1 MRIFDLV
8 PTPCYL
14 IDENKIEENCKLL
27 DIVQKKTGAK
37 ILLALKAY
45 ALPATFGT
53 IARYLHGVCASG
65 PIEARLGREEFG
77 KEVHT
82 YAPAYSDTD
91 IEEVIKYSDCI
102 VFNSINQLRL
112 FSERVRKSGKS
123 IDIGIRVNPMH
134 SEVTIELYNPCAP
147 YSRFGVLPEEL
158 EQVDMTALQGIHFH
172 ALCEQGADVLERVLD
187 SFERYFGKF
196 VDNVKWVNFGGGHH
210 ITREGYD
217 IGLLCRIINDFK
229 KRHKSV
235 DVYLEPGEAVVLNAG
250 YLVSTVLDILDRPNK
265 IAILD
270 TSAETHMPDVL
281 AMPYRPSIIGAKK
294 PGELPYTYRLGGV
307 SCLAGDVIGDYSFD
321 KPLKRGDRLIF
332 EDMALYSFV
341 KNTTFNGVR
350 LPHLIVFNSKND
362 NEYKIIRSFGYD
374 DYKSRIS

>member
-1 MRIFDLV
+1 MRVFDLV

-14 IDENKIEENCKLL
+14 IDESKIEENCKIL
-27 DIVQKKTGAK
+27 DLIQKKTGAK

-45 ALPATFGT
+45 ALPATFST

-82 YAPAYSDTD
+82 YAPAYSDAD

-112 FSERVRKSGKS
+112 FSKRIRNSGKN

-134 SEVTIELYNPCAP
+134 SEVSIELYNPCAP

-158 EQVDMTALQGIHFH
+158 ENIDMSDLQGLHFH
-172 ALCEQGADVLERVLD
+172 ALCEQDSDVLERVLD
-187 SFERYFGKF
+187 SFEKHFGKF
-196 VDNVKWVNFGGGHH
+196 VANVKWVNFGGGHH

-217 IGLLCRIINDFK
+217 IQLLCRIINDFK

-250 YLVSTVLDILDRPNK
+250 YLVATVLDVLERPNK

-281 AMPYRPSIIGAKK
+281 AMPYRPSIIGTKK

-307 SCLAGDVIGDYSFD
+307 SCLAGDVIGDYSFE

-350 LPHLIVFNSKND
+350 LPYLIVFNSQKD
-362 NEYKIIRSFGYD
+362 GFKIIRSFGYD
-374 DYKSRIS
+374 DYKSRIA

>member
-1 MRIFDLV
+1 MRVFDLV

-14 IDENKIEENCKLL
+14 IDESKIEENCKIL
-27 DIVQKKTGAK
+27 DLVQKRTGAK

-45 ALPATFGT
+45 ALPATFST

-82 YAPAYSDTD
+82 YAPAYSDAD
-91 IEEVIKYSDCI
+91 IEEVIKYSDSI

-112 FSERVRKSGKS
+112 FSKRIRNSGKN

-134 SEVTIELYNPCAP
+134 SEVSIELYNPCAP

-158 EQVDMTALQGIHFH
+158 ENIDMSDLQGIHFH
-172 ALCEQGADVLERVLD
+172 ALCEQGSDVLERVLD
-187 SFERYFGKF
+187 SFEKHFGKF
-196 VDNVKWVNFGGGHH
+196 VANVKWVNFGGGHH

-217 IGLLCRIINDFK
+217 IELLCRIINDFK

-250 YLVSTVLDILDRPNK
+250 YLVATVLDVLERPNK

-307 SCLAGDVIGDYSFD
+307 SCLAGDVIGDYSFE

-341 KNTTFNGVR
+341 KNTTFNGVK
-350 LPHLIVFNSKND
+350 LPDLIVFNSQKD
-362 NEYKIIRSFGYD
+362 GFKIIRSFSYE
-374 DYKSRIS
+374 DYKSRIA